1 MDHKSFETNMID
13 FVNRNAKAEEDIRNE
28 KAREE
33 QESIGQQRRR
43 KATNAVIESFLWAIA
58 IPGVVV
64 AMSLIE
70 RAGLMVATTAITASS
85 LFAYLAGVRLNT
97 LSFRIKKYGGR

>member
-13 FVNRNAKAEEDIRNE
+13 FVNRNAQAEEDIRNE

-33 QESIGQQRRR
+33 QVNIGQQRRR
-43 KATNAVIESFLWAIA
+43 KATNAVIESILWTIA

-64 AMSLIE
+64 AMSLAQ
-70 RAGLMVATTAITASS
+70 RAGFTVATTAITASS
-85 LFAYLAGVRLNT
+85 LFAYIAGARLNT
-97 LSFRIKKYGGR
+97 LSIRIKKYGGR

>member
-1 MDHKSFETNMID
+1 MDHNNFETNMID

-43 KATNAVIESFLWAIA
+43 KATSAAIESFLWVIA

-70 RAGLMVATTAITASS
+70 RAGFMVAATAITVSS

-97 LSFRIKKYGGR
+97 LSIRIKKYGGR

>member
-33 QESIGQQRRR
+33 QVSIGHQRRR
-43 KATNAVIESFLWAIA
+43 KLTSAVIESILWTMA

-64 AMSLIE
+64 AMSLVQ
-70 RAGLMVATTAITASS
+70 RAGFMVATTAITVSS
-85 LFAYLAGVRLNT
+85 LFAYIAGVRLNT
-97 LSFRIKKYGGR
+97 LSIRIKKYGGR